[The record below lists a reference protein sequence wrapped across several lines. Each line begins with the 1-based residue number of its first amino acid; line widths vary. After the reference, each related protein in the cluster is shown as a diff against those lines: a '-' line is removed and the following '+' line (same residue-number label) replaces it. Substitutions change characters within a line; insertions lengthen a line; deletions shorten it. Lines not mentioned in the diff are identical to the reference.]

1 MLPAESA
8 SARQISGV
16 AADVRGAISGGQ
28 SALPPARSTVL
39 IVIDGL
45 GMLQLRAHAGHAR
58 RLTAGMSKKDVA
70 QSVFPST
77 TAAALTTLLTGAEPG
92 VHGLVGYRVLDREH
106 DRLVNMLSGWE
117 SDHLDPQAW
126 QTAPTI
132 FETAAAAGHPVFA
145 VGLPVYA
152 TSGFTRATLRGATF
166 IGHWSARERVQHAYQ
181 LAADNDAALV
191 YCYLPEV
198 DKAGHKHGVDSADWL
213 HALEDIDAAFAQPV
227 PPGVGVLVTADH
239 GMVDVP
245 QHRHLVV
252 DEGDRMLDGV
262 RHFGGEPRML
272 HVYLEPDASV
282 EAARDAWRLGTQ
294 KAADVLTGDEA
305 VAAGL
310 FGPVLSPGVRERIGD
325 LVVAA
330 RGIWALY
337 DGTAEDQRA
346 QSMVGQHGSLTPEER
361 QVPYLRFGA
370 FAG

>member
-1 MLPAESA
+1 MLPAEPP

-16 AADVRGAISGGQ
+16 AADLRGAIAGLP
-28 SALPPARSTVL
+28 SALPRVRSTVL

-58 RLTAGMSKKDVA
+58 RLTAGMGKKDVA
-70 QSVFPST
+70 YSVFPST
-77 TAAALTTLLTGAEPG
+77 TASALTTLLTGVEPG
-92 VHGLVGYRVLDREH
+92 EHGLVGYRVLDRER

-117 SDHLDPQAW
+117 SDKLDARVW
-126 QTAPTI
+126 QPVPTV
-132 FETAAAAGHPVFA
+132 FETAAEAGHPVFA

-152 TSGFTRATLRGATF
+152 TTGFTHATLRGATF
-166 IGHWSARERVQHAYQ
+166 FGQWNARDRVAQAYQ
-181 LAADNDAALV
+181 LAAEHEGALV

-198 DKAGHKHGVDSADWL
+198 DKAGHKHGVDSTEWL
-213 HALEDIDAAFAQPV
+213 HALEDLDSAFAQAV

-239 GMVDVP
+239 GMIDVP
-245 QHRHLVV
+245 RHRHLVI
-252 DEGDRMLDGV
+252 DEGDRMLEGV
-262 RHFGGEPRML
+262 RHCGGEPRML

-282 EAARDAWRLGTQ
+282 EAVRDAWRVGTE
-294 KAADVLTGDEA
+294 KIADVLTGDEA

-310 FGPVLSPGVRERIGD
+310 FGTVLAPGVRERIGD
-325 LVVAA
+325 LVIPA

-346 QSMVGQHGSLTPEER
+346 QTMVGQHGSLTPEER

-370 FAG
+370 FAQ